1 MPVQLNLRRCGSRIH
16 PGGVT
21 NCSMENSMGGE
32 GDPTR
37 PHDGPCWWLKKGR
50 AREGKKEKKKR
61 AVKVS
66 PTIEFDEE
74 MEPVGLSPQFI
85 LGQQRCRL
93 FGHGRSAV
101 KTRQIVGLT
110 ESTWKLDEG
119 LTA

>member
-1 MPVQLNLRRCGSRIH
+1 MPVQLNLGRCGSRVH
-16 PGGVT
+16 PGGVA

-32 GDPTR
+32 GIVPDRTM
-37 PHDGPCWWLKKGR
+37 GPVFVAEKRR

-74 MEPVGLSPQFI
+74 MEPVGLSPQLI

-93 FGHGRSAV
+93 IGHGRSVV
-101 KTRQIVGLT
+101 KSRWIVGLT
-110 ESTWKLDEG
+110 ESTLE
-119 LTA
+119 A

>member
-1 MPVQLNLRRCGSRIH
+1 M
-16 PGGVT
+16 
-21 NCSMENSMGGE
+21 
-32 GDPTR
+32 
-37 PHDGPCWWLKKGR
+37 GR
-50 AREGKKEKKKR
+50 AYTLVELRIVPWKIPWVEKGSHQTARWALFVAEKRKSERREEGKKKR